1 MKKILM
7 KLMVL
12 FLCIQ
17 TVNPVIFNSDSTV
30 HAATTMTNNI
40 AIMIEF
46 SDLTS
51 TSLDSDAVLKNAD
64 IIMNDDGTATEQ
76 ISTVYGN
83 MPIVSLKNF
92 IKKYSYGTKDIQTT
106 FFPQD
111 TNGKV
116 VSYTA
121 PHPRS
126 YYLRNSEDGYGND
139 SAEMLRRRKELL
151 DGALESAKTAIEST
165 YSANDLDTNGDGYV
179 DAVTFFVEGESYFN
193 DQSKVSWR
201 DLLWSHKSEINF
213 STKLNGKSVYTYS
226 LINTYD
232 PTGIMGAFS
241 LNRSGYG
248 TILHEYMHVL
258 GLMDLYRSS
267 GDGYPVGQYDL
278 MGDVVNF
285 APQGLLAYHLSDEL
299 GWHAAL
305 PTISSSQRITVTKPQ
320 YNDSQEVIAV
330 KLLSPLNKNEIIV
343 AEYYNADNY
352 KGAKGN
358 ASEEDGLLLYRVK
371 TDEYKGN
378 INGSVGNDKDQLY
391 IYRPDE
397 TGLNAGD
404 GTMKNAVLR
413 YSTTRSSLGQDLSEA
428 KEYNNQALYY
438 SNGNN
443 SGIKVNIVSQTE
455 DGITFDVTIPTTQ
468 GSGTQTDPYL
478 LSSKEDLDLLNSDT
492 STNKTYYKLINDIDF
507 EGSSISGFSTLYG
520 ELDGNGYT
528 IKNINIKGAGF
539 LDQIYT
545 GAIVKNLSFS
555 NINVQYEGKGYAG
568 IVAGTNYGTISNVH
582 ITSGTITGNSA
593 RNTGGIT
600 GTLGNIATIT
610 DSSTAADVL
619 SPSGGN
625 GGLVGLYQGN
635 DGYYSGGKITNSYV
649 SGKVVQ
655 GAQSSGAVIASSFNS
670 ITDGNIQNVYYNKNT
685 TGIETAMGDQ
695 NIAGI
700 YYVSLSSIQQPFISQ
715 GTIDLTKYWDT
726 SGNIVPTYSVSNQD
740 IATCKENQLIMQN
753 AGSTNYTASIALGN
767 DVYHLDANLTLTV
780 QDMVVT
786 SKGYTGI
793 YDGKAHTITL
803 NGIPSG
809 STIQYRT
816 STNGSWTS
824 TKPSRTTA
832 GTTTVYYQITNPN
845 YNTVSGSATITIN
858 KATISVSAKGYTG
871 IYDGRAHT
879 ITLSGV
885 PSGSTIQYRT
895 STSGSWTSAKPSR
908 TTAGTTTVYYQIT
921 NPNYNTVSGSA
932 AITIN
937 KATASVSAK
946 GYTGTYDGR
955 AHTITLSGVS
965 SGSTIQYR
973 TSTNGSWTSAKPSR
987 TTAGTTTVYYQITNP
1002 NYNTVSGNVTIKINK
1017 KSVSKLS
1024 ISKISN
1030 RTYTGK
1036 QIKPGV
1042 TVKDGKTTLKN
1053 NKDYTLSYGKNKS
1066 IGKAYVK
1073 ITGKGNYSGSVTKY
1087 FYIVPKKPSVSL
1099 KTGAGKIT
1107 VTSKATGASGY
1118 QVAYST
1124 SKNKGYKTVTSGSKK
1139 TISKLKKK
1147 KTYYIKV
1154 RAYKTVNG
1162 KKIYGSYSTVKKVK
1176 TK

>member
-30 HAATTMTNNI
+30 HAATTMANNI

-51 TSLDSDAVLKNAD
+51 TSLDSDAVLKNAN
-64 IIMNDDGTATEQ
+64 IIMNDDGSATEQ

-92 IKKYSYGTKDIQTT
+92 IKKYSYGTKDIQTI

-165 YSANDLDTNGDGYV
+165 YSADDLDTNGDGYV

-413 YSTTRSSLGQDLSEA
+413 YGTTRFSLGQDLSEE
-428 KEYNNQALYY
+428 KEYSNQALYY

-455 DGITFDVTIPTTQ
+455 DSITFDVTIPTTQ

-478 LSSKEDLDLLNSDT
+478 LSSKEDLELLNSDT

-528 IKNINIKGAGF
+528 IKNLTIKGAGF

-593 RNTGGIT
+593 RNTGGIA

-715 GTIDLTKYWDT
+715 GKIDLTKYWDT

-753 AGSTNYTASIALGN
+753 AGSTTYTASIALGN
-767 DVYHLDANLTLTV
+767 NVYHLDANLTLTV

-803 NGIPSG
+803 N
-809 STIQYRT
+809 
-816 STNGSWTS
+816 
-824 TKPSRTTA
+824 
-832 GTTTVYYQITNPN
+832 
-845 YNTVSGSATITIN
+845 
-858 KATISVSAKGYTG
+858 
-871 IYDGRAHT
+871 
-879 ITLSGV
+879 GV

-921 NPNYNTVSGSA
+921 NPNYNTVSGSV

-937 KATASVSAK
+937 KAITSVSAK

-955 AHTITLSGVS
+955 AHTITLSGVP

-973 TSTNGSWTSAKPSR
+973 TSTNGSWTSTKPSR
-987 TTAGTTTVYYQITNP
+987 ATAGTTTVYYQITNP
-1002 NYNTVSGNVTIKINK
+1002 NYNTLSGSAAITINKATASVSAKGYTGSYDGRAHTITLNGVLSGSTIQYRTSTSGSWTSTKPSRTTVGITTVYYQITNPNYNTISGNITVKINK

-1030 RTYTGK
+1030 RTYTGQ
-1036 QIKPGV
+1036 QIKPRV

-1066 IGKAYVK
+1066 TGKAYVK

-1099 KTGAGKIT
+1099 KAGAGEIT
-1107 VTSKATGASGY
+1107 VTSKAAGASGY

-1124 SKNKGYKTVTSGSKK
+1124 SKNKGYKIVTSGSKK

-1162 KKIYGSYSTVKKVK
+1162 KKIYGSYSAVKKVK

>member
-1 MKKILM
+1 MRKIM
-7 KLMVL
+7 IKLMAL

-17 TVNPVIFNSDSTV
+17 TMNPIIFNSDSTV
-30 HAATTMTNNI
+30 HAATTTTNNI

-76 ISTVYGN
+76 ISTLYGN
-83 MPIVSLKNF
+83 MPIVSLKSF
-92 IKKYSYGTKDIQTT
+92 INKYSYGTKDIQTT

-165 YSANDLDTNGDGYV
+165 YSAADLDTNGDGYV

-193 DQSKVSWR
+193 DQSKVTWR

-258 GLMDLYRSS
+258 GLMDLYRGSA
-267 GDGYPVGQYDL
+267 DGYPVGQYDL
-278 MGDVVNF
+278 MGNVVNF

-299 GWHAAL
+299 GWRAAL

-320 YNDSQEVIAV
+320 YNDSQETIAV
-330 KLLSPLNKNEIIV
+330 KLVSPLNKNEIIV
-343 AEYYNADNY
+343 AEYYNAENY

-378 INGSVGNDKDQLY
+378 INGSAGNAEDQIY

-413 YSTTRSSLGQDLSEA
+413 YGTTRSSLGQDLSEA
-428 KEYNNQALYY
+428 KEYSNQALYY

-455 DGITFDVTIPTTQ
+455 DSITFDVTIPTTQ

-492 STNKTYYKLINDIDF
+492 STDKTYYKLVNDIDF
-507 EGSSISGFSTLYG
+507 EGSSISSYSTLYG

-528 IKNINIKGAGF
+528 IKNLNIKGSGF

-545 GAIVKNLSFS
+545 EASIKNLTFS
-555 NINVQYEGKGYAG
+555 NITVQYEGKGYAG

-582 ITSGTITGNSA
+582 ITSGTVTGNNA

-610 DSSTAADVL
+610 DSSSAADVL

-655 GAQSSGAVIASSFNS
+655 GTQSSGAVIASSFNT
-670 ITDGNIQNVYYNKNT
+670 ITEGNIQNVYYNKNM
-685 TGIETAMGDQ
+685 TGIETAMGNQDVS
-695 NIAGI
+695 GI
-700 YYVSLSSIQQPFISQ
+700 YYVSLSSIQRPFTSQ
-715 GTIDLTKYWDT
+715 ATIDLTKYWET
-726 SGNIVPTYSVSNQD
+726 SGNIVPAYSVNDQN
-740 IATCKENQLIMQN
+740 IATSKENQLIMQN
-753 AGSTNYTASIALGN
+753 AGSTTYSANITIGKNEYQ
-767 DVYHLDANLTLTV
+767 LDADLILV
-780 QDMVVT
+780 AQEMVVT
-786 SKGYTGI
+786 SEGYTGTYDGNAHTITLSGVPSGSTIQYRTSENDAWTSTKPSRTAAGTTTVYYQITNSNYNTVSGSAVITINKANQSVSAKGYTGT

-803 NGIPSG
+803 SGVPSG

-816 STNGSWTS
+816 STNGAWTS
-824 TKPSRTTA
+824 TKPSRTTV

-845 YNTVSGSATITIN
+845 YNTVSGSAVITIN
-858 KATISVSAKGYTG
+858 KANQSVIAKGYTG
-871 IYDGRAHT
+871 TYDGKAHT

-895 STSGSWTSAKPSR
+895 STNGAWTSTKPSR
-908 TTAGTTTVYYQIT
+908 TTV
-921 NPNYNTVSGSA
+921 
-932 AITIN
+932 
-937 KATASVSAK
+937 
-946 GYTGTYDGR
+946 
-955 AHTITLSGVS
+955 
-965 SGSTIQYR
+965 
-973 TSTNGSWTSAKPSR
+973 
-987 TTAGTTTVYYQITNP
+987 GTTTVYYQITNP

-1030 RTYTGK
+1030 KTYTGK

-1053 NKDYTLSYGKNKS
+1053 NKDYVLSYGKNKS
-1066 IGKAYVK
+1066 TGKAYVK

-1099 KTGAGKIT
+1099 KAGAGKIT
-1107 VTSKATGASGY
+1107 VTSKTTGASGY
-1118 QVAYST
+1118 QIAYST
-1124 SKNKGYKTVTSGSKK
+1124 SKNKGYKAVTSGSKK
-1139 TISKLKKK
+1139 TISKLKRK

-1162 KKIYGSYSTVKKVK
+1162 KKVYGSYSIVKTVK